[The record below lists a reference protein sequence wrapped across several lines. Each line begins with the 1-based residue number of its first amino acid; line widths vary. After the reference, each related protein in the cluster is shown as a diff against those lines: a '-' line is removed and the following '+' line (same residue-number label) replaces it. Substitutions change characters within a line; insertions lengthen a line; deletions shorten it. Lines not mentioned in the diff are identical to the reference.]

1 MHKMSTNDKQI
12 ESKIKLLIDK
22 LRSQDGS
29 IRKQARHELVEIG
42 SAAISELAQHIETK
56 KHNFRWEIVK
66 TLEQI
71 ADPQSAPY
79 MIKLLEDEEF
89 AIRWLAAEGLIRMG
103 SDAIKPLLE
112 ALIHQSD
119 SVFMREGAHH
129 VLYALEDDQL
139 VDARSQIRDLM
150 NHLKK
155 VSSVEDV
162 PILASRIL
170 QSM

>member
-1 MHKMSTNDKQI
+1 MSTDDKQTESTI
-12 ESKIKLLIDK
+12 ELLINK

-29 IRKQARHELVEIG
+29 TRRQARRELVEIG
-42 SAAISELAQHIETK
+42 RAAVGDLAKHIATK
-56 KHNFRWEIVK
+56 KHNFRWEIIK

-79 MIKLLEDEEF
+79 LIRVLEDDGF
-89 AIRWLAAEGLIRMG
+89 DIRWLAAEGLIRMG

-112 ALIHQSD
+112 ALIHKSD

-129 VLYALEDDQL
+129 ILYALEDDQL
-139 VDARSQIRDLM
+139 GDARSQIRDLM
-150 NHLKK
+150 NHLKR

-162 PILASRIL
+162 PVLASRIL
-170 QSM
+170 QDM

>member
-1 MHKMSTNDKQI
+1 MSTNDKKT
-12 ESKIKLLIDK
+12 ESTIKLLIDK

-42 SAAISELAQHIETK
+42 SAAVGELAQNIETK

-89 AIRWLAAEGLIRMG
+89 AIRWLAAEGLIRMER
-103 SDAIKPLLE
+103 DAIKPLLE
-112 ALIHQSD
+112 ALIQKSD
-119 SVFMREGAHH
+119 SVFLREGAHH
-129 VLYALEDDQL
+129 ILYALKDAYISEASDQ
-139 VDARSQIRDLM
+139 INDLM

-155 VSSVEDV
+155 VSSIEDI
-162 PILASRIL
+162 PILASHIL
-170 QSM
+170 QTMK